1 MRDYICEG
9 RFFRPRSLGNGD
21 ETPFASSFPRHVCER
36 HFVGLSGEQSS
47 PLAHARIIHNRAG
60 SILIPG
66 NRELALFGNSLSEK
80 CGMDLILHIKNKF

>member
-1 MRDYICEG
+1 MKLHSRL
-9 RFFRPRSLGNGD
+9 RFPA
-21 ETPFASSFPRHVCER
+21 TCASER

-66 NRELALFGNSLSEK
+66 NRELVLFGNSLSEK
-80 CGMDLILHIKNKF
+80 CGMDLILHIKNQF